1 MPRIF
6 DNIDR
11 QLLPA
16 LKETLVLSQ
25 RADYCVGY
33 FNLRGWKQVD
43 SLVEQWP
50 GGEGKCC
57 RLLVGMQQMPKD
69 QLRSALSLLHSEDAI
84 DQSTAI
90 VLKKKLAQEFRDQLT
105 IGVPTNEDEA
115 GLRRLASQLES
126 GKLVVKLFLRH
137 SLHAKLYLHF
147 RQDPLNPKIA
157 YLGSSNLT
165 FAGLSKQGEL
175 NVDILDHDACDKLS
189 AWFDDRWNDRFC
201 IDISKE
207 LIDIINTSWARTE
220 VIPPY
225 HIYVKMAY
233 HLAQEARLGLSE
245 FRIPSDFGNQ
255 LFDFQKAA
263 VKIAAHHLNK
273 RGGVV
278 IGDVVGLGK
287 TLMATALARVFEDDH
302 GLETLIICPKN
313 LVPMWEDY
321 RLRYRLRAKVL
332 SITRVEKELPD
343 LRRFRQ
349 VIIDE
354 SHNLRNREGKRYRA
368 INEYLSSNDSKVI
381 LLSATPYNKTFLDL
395 SNQLRLF
402 IDESDDIGV
411 RPEKLLRELGET
423 VFIRRHQCPVRSLAA
438 FEKSEHADDWR
449 DLMRLYLVRRTRT
462 FIQENY
468 AKRDPVKKR
477 DYLEFADGTRS
488 YFPTRVPKTVKV
500 KIDEEDPNDQYAL
513 LFSDKVV
520 RAINKL
526 RLPRYGLGNYEK
538 PTPRQPPTN
547 EEAKILGDLSRAGT
561 RLMGFCRT
569 NLFKRLESS
578 GYSFVL
584 SVERH
589 ILRNFIF
596 IHALE
601 NDLPIPIGTQDVGLL
616 DTSANDEDSDLWK
629 NFDEDNE
636 NGEPDYQL
644 NRLLTE
650 SDYRARAADI
660 YEVYSGRFRRRFRW
674 LPARLFEDLL
684 VKDLIS
690 DAKSLIKVLK
700 GVGAWDS
707 ARDAKLNSLVQLLTQ
722 QHFTDKVLLFSQ
734 FSDTV
739 DYLYAQ
745 LRSAGV
751 DSLAQVTGA
760 TENPTAIVQRFSPV
774 SNDKSES
781 VSPSD
786 EIRVLLA
793 TDVLSEGQNL
803 QDCSVIVNFDLPWA
817 IIRLI
822 QRAGRVDRIGQ
833 QSDTILCYSFLPA
846 DGVERIINLRGRVR
860 QRLKENAE
868 VVGTDEAFFDDED
881 SSERPLVN
889 LYNEKAGIL
898 DGEDDATEVD
908 LASYAYQIWKN
919 AIDREP
925 ELERLI
931 PAMPDVVYSTK
942 PHQPTTDDPEGT
954 LVYLR
959 TAEGNDALAWID
971 LTGRSV
977 TESQYTIL
985 RMAECQP
992 DTPAVERHER
1002 HHELVAKGVRLIVD
1016 TEKSIGGQLG
1026 RPSGAR
1032 FRTYER
1038 LKSFADDMKGTL
1050 FETGEHGV
1058 QLKKA
1063 IEDIHRAPLLQSAT
1077 DLLNRQLK
1085 SGISDHDLADLVV
1098 GLRQDARLCRLSDEE
1113 ETAEPQV
1120 ICSLGLR
1127 NSTSGAQPRIE
1138 LATFTLVFEKS
1149 DDTKFTPAERQQCAE
1164 EGRKAV
1170 LRMLQGLNDDAT
1182 IKIELVDIGN
1192 GSGSYWQ
1199 EYAAYIV
1206 GFVGLAGGVGNAIHI
1221 VAEGL
1226 IQAGNLTA
1234 ALAGSMKSS
1243 GTWLKR
1249 AAWRFNAQNV
1259 SPELSIRKPDCFGI
1273 RDYLDRR
1280 TKRCRDC
1287 TFRNDCVAAI
1297 EGS

>member
-1 MPRIF
+1 MPQIF

-16 LKETLVLSQ
+16 LRQTLGLSQ

-50 GGEGKCC
+50 GGEGNCC
-57 RLLVGMQQMPKD
+57 RLLVGMQQLPKD
-69 QLRSALSLLHSEDAI
+69 QLRSSLSLLHSEDSI

-115 GLRRLASQLES
+115 GLRRLVAQLES

-175 NVDILDHDACDKLS
+175 NVDVLDHDACDKLS
-189 AWFDDRWNDRFC
+189 AWFDERWNDRFC

-207 LIDIINTSWARTE
+207 LIEIINTSWARAE

-255 LFDFQKAA
+255 LFEFQKAA

-313 LVPMWEDY
+313 LIPMWEDY

-332 SITRVEKELPD
+332 SITRVQIELAD

-354 SHNLRNREGKRYRA
+354 SHNLRNRDGKRYRA

-402 IDESDDIGV
+402 IDETDDIGV

-423 VFIRRHQCPVRSLAA
+423 EFIRRHQCPVRSLAA

-449 DLMRLYLVRRTRT
+449 DLMRLYLVRRTRS
-462 FIQENY
+462 FIQDNY
-468 AKRDPVKKR
+468 AKHDSLKGRK
-477 DYLEFADGTRS
+477 YLEFADGTRS
-488 YFPTRVPKTVKV
+488 YFPSRVPKTVKV
-500 KIDEEDPNDQYAL
+500 KIDEDDRNDQYAQ
-513 LFSDKVV
+513 LFSDAVV

-538 PTPRQPPTN
+538 PTPRNPPTN
-547 EEAKILGDLSRAGT
+547 DEARILADLSRAGT

-578 GYSFVL
+578 GHSFIL
-584 SVERH
+584 SLERH

-596 IHALE
+596 IHAIE
-601 NDLPIPIGTQDVGLL
+601 NDLAVPIGTQDVGLL
-616 DTSANDEDSDLWK
+616 DTSANDEDSDLWCSMDG
-629 NFDEDNE
+629 DEND
-636 NGEPDYQL
+636 NGEPDLDL

-650 SDYRARAADI
+650 ADYRNRASEI
-660 YEVYSGRFRRRFRW
+660 YNLYAGRFRKRFRW
-674 LPARLFEDLL
+674 LPARLFEELL
-684 VKDLIS
+684 VKDLLS
-690 DAKSLIKVLK
+690 DAKSLMKVLK
-700 GVGAWDS
+700 NTGAWDP
-707 ARDAKLNSLVQLLTQ
+707 ARDAKLKALVTLLTQ
-722 QHFTDKVLLFSQ
+722 QHFTEKVLLFSQ

-739 DYLYAQ
+739 DYLHSQ
-745 LRSAGV
+745 LQRAGV
-751 DSLAQVTGA
+751 DSLAQVTGV

-774 SNDKSES
+774 SNDNADSIN
-781 VSPSD
+781 PSD
-786 EIRVLLA
+786 EIRVMLA

-803 QDCSVIVNFDLPWA
+803 QDCAIIVNFDLPWA

-846 DGVERIINLRGRVR
+846 DGVERFIKLRGRVR
-860 QRLKENAE
+860 QRLRENAE

-881 SSERPLVN
+881 NSERPLVN

-898 DGEDDATEVD
+898 DGDDDPTEVD

-925 ELERLI
+925 ELERII
-931 PAMPDVVYSTK
+931 PALPDVVYSTR
-942 PHQPTTDDPEGT
+942 PHQPTPEEPEGT

-959 TAEGNDALAWID
+959 TAEGHDALAWMD
-971 LTGRSV
+971 LNGKSV

-985 RMAECQP
+985 RSAECKP
-992 DTPAVERHER
+992 DTPAMERHER

-1016 TEKSIGGQLG
+1016 TEKSVGGQLG

-1050 FETGEHGV
+1050 FETGEQGI

-1077 DLLNRQLK
+1077 DILNRQLK
-1085 SGISDHDLADLVV
+1085 SGISDHDLADLVI
-1098 GLRQDARLCRLSDEE
+1098 GLRADARLCRLSDEE
-1113 ETAEPQV
+1113 EAGEPQV
-1120 ICSLGLR
+1120 ICSMGLR
-1127 NSTSGAQPRIE
+1127 N
-1138 LATFTLVFEKS
+1138 VN
-1149 DDTKFTPAERQQCAE
+1149 
-1164 EGRKAV
+1164 
-1170 LRMLQGLNDDAT
+1170 GL
-1182 IKIELVDIGN
+1182 
-1192 GSGSYWQ
+1192 
-1199 EYAAYIV
+1199 
-1206 GFVGLAGGVGNAIHI
+1206 
-1221 VAEGL
+1221 
-1226 IQAGNLTA
+1226 
-1234 ALAGSMKSS
+1234 SS
-1243 GTWLKR
+1243 GGR
-1249 AAWRFNAQNV
+1249 ANA
-1259 SPELSIRKPDCFGI
+1259 
-1273 RDYLDRR
+1273 
-1280 TKRCRDC
+1280 
-1287 TFRNDCVAAI
+1287 
-1297 EGS
+1297 